1 MTPDRVDRVA
11 AFIRT
16 QLAEVIRNKM
26 SDPRLPL
33 LTVTDARVS
42 RDLAVADVYISAFAD
57 RGAALTDR
65 KSALTDRRSALTDQ
79 RSAIADVGSDA
90 KAEMVAVLN
99 HAAGFLRSSIARRHD
114 LRTTPKLRFHYDDLA
129 EQAPHLEALIDRA
142 LRTDA
147 KGRKVAE
154 HAS

>member
-1 MTPDRVDRVA
+1 MTPDRADRVA

-42 RDLAVADVYISAFAD
+42 RDLGVADVYV
-57 RGAALTDR
+57 
-65 KSALTDRRSALTDQ
+65 SAL
-79 RSAIADVGSDA
+79 ADVDPNA

-114 LRTTPKLRFHYDDLA
+114 LRTTPKLRFHHDDLA
-129 EQAPHLEALIDRA
+129 EQAPRLDALIDQAVRA
-142 LRTDA
+142 DA
-147 KGRKVAE
+147 GSPEAE

>member
-1 MTPDRVDRVA
+1 MTPDRADRVA
-11 AFIRT
+11 AFIRA
-16 QLAEVIRNKM
+16 QLADVVRNKM

-42 RDLAVADVYISAFAD
+42 RDLGVADVYV
-57 RGAALTDR
+57 
-65 KSALTDRRSALTDQ
+65 SAL
-79 RSAIADVGSDA
+79 ADVNRDA

-129 EQAPHLEALIDRA
+129 EQAPRLDALIDQAVGAGARGG
-142 LRTDA
+142 TP
-147 KGRKVAE
+147 RKSRQEAD
-154 HAS
+154 HAT

>member
-1 MTPDRVDRVA
+1 MTPDRADRVG
-11 AFIRT
+11 AFIRA
-16 QLAEVIRNKM
+16 QLADVIRNKM

-42 RDLAVADVYISAFAD
+42 RDLGVADVYV
-57 RGAALTDR
+57 
-65 KSALTDRRSALTDQ
+65 SAL
-79 RSAIADVGSDA
+79 ADVDLDA
-90 KAEMVAVLN
+90 KTEAVAVLN

-129 EQAPHLEALIDRA
+129 EQAPRLDALIDQAVGASRGA
-142 LRTDA
+142 RGDA
-147 KGRKVAE
+147 PRESRQEAD